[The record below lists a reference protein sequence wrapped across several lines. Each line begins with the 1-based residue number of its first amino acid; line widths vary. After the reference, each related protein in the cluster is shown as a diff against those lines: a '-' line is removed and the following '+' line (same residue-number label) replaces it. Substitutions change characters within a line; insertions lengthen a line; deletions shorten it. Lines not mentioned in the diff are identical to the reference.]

1 MAADPTG
8 IFSRQRWHRE
18 EIRLMKTVN
27 DKTRITLTILVL
39 LLASCAFG
47 KDDPPLVLHGAI
59 ADSQCAFNV
68 HSNSR
73 SHDWMIKR
81 GVYRATDDKSC
92 TLHCV
97 KDMGGNY
104 VLVVKNEVYRLDNQV
119 TSELF
124 AGKKVKVTATMLD
137 AKTHTLQ
144 VLKIEDDK

>member
-1 MAADPTG
+1 
-8 IFSRQRWHRE
+8 
-18 EIRLMKTVN
+18 MKETMN
-27 DKTRITLTILVL
+27 NKTRITLSFLVL
-39 LLASCAFG
+39 LLASYAFS

-104 VLVVKNEVYRLDNQV
+104 VLVVKNEVYRLENQSQ
-119 TSELF
+119 SELF
-124 AGKKVKVTATMLD
+124 AGKKVKVTAILTD
-137 AKTHTLQ
+137 PKTHTLQ
-144 VLKIEDDK
+144 ILKIEEDK